1 MSDAIVDESVPHRR
15 NPFDASTSDRN
26 PFPSFDGALANAPSV
41 DDTEEGENDNRGEQ
55 DVDCALNWSI
65 DTLAELQPV
74 AFSPLGLQRQSV
86 NRLETSLGSSGFFDD
101 EKQYA
106 VLRTPVV
113 GARASRHTVAGRQRK
128 KEPETMRNRIPSPL
142 LPAELSQCCSE
153 TVRVQDRLQQVET
166 VVVPSPLPHWESR
179 RLSPSPTSTRR
190 PERHEVSVAGVFKSE
205 SASPFGGPPR
215 WSASPAAMRCGTPV
229 GSTHL
234 EGIFPSPL
242 TSTLVTATPKQRSRL
257 RLSFG
262 LSPITFSV
270 AEERC
275 HENETAGSEETG
287 ERCRPNSGALSEEKT
302 LPLSCTER

>member
-1 MSDAIVDESVPHRR
+1 MTDAIVECDESVPHRR

-26 PFPSFDGALANAPSV
+26 PFPSFDVALANAPSV
-41 DDTEEGENDNRGEQ
+41 DDTEE

-65 DTLAELQPV
+65 DTLAEVQPV

-86 NRLETSLGSSGFFDD
+86 TRLETSLGTSGFFDD

-113 GARASRHTVAGRQRK
+113 GPRASRHTVAGRRRQ
-128 KEPETMRNRIPSPL
+128 KEPETNTGTLVASP
-142 LPAELSQCCSE
+142 PTEWGQCCSA

-166 VVVPSPLPHWESR
+166 VVGPSPLPHWESR
-179 RLSPSPTSTRR
+179 RLSTPSSRLASR
-190 PERHEVSVAGVFKSE
+190 RHEERREVSIAGAFRSE
-205 SASPFGGPPR
+205 SASPFGGPPP
-215 WSASPAAMRCGTPV
+215 WSASPIAMRCGTPPV
-229 GSTHL
+229 GSTHF
-234 EGIFPSPL
+234 EGIFPSPV

-270 AEERC
+270 AEQRG
-275 HENETAGSEETG
+275 HENESEGSEETS
-287 ERCRPNSGALSEEKT
+287 EQCRPNSGALSEEKT